1 MMELITENKTAVTPS
16 GSRGIPLRCLNG
28 FAAGSL
34 DSARDDELLRITEK
48 AAEALL
54 PRRLLVSN
62 LSFSA
67 FAYEASPSES
77 SVGSSI
83 AAVVAS
89 P

>member
-1 MMELITENKTAVTPS
+1 MRPGGFSLI
-16 GSRGIPLRCLNG
+16 I
-28 FAAGSL
+28 
-34 DSARDDELLRITEK
+34 SAFQD
-48 AAEALL
+48 
-54 PRRLLVSN
+54 V
-62 LSFSA
+62 SFSA